1 MALGIIAGL
10 CLIGIILWL
19 ALSDSK
25 AEVGR
30 DQVDRYVELTGTR
43 SEMEPGAAVYI
54 DMSNGMLSAY
64 GSVEAQRVLS
74 SIIDCCA
81 GNRAIDFY
89 KLAENKIE
97 ALPGG
102 SHTQLYNYVL
112 DAQNYRGQLSAPI
125 EKALTQ
131 IVAKG
136 QPALL
141 MTDFE
146 EYSGGMIQQA
156 AYAKTAF
163 ISWLAKGYNIT
174 FYQWDYLEGS
184 LAKKMFLAV
193 FDDNADA
200 LGQMLATAISKSGVP
215 LNRFVLGSNN
225 FAYPMASSYPSLKQG
240 GNYHNA
246 SGIDGVTAV
255 IEDGSDVA
263 YKSYSNPSASASG
276 AQAKFASLDWKVGT
290 RAEYYPLGVSW
301 ADAVTNAK
309 ALQENGVPSSDKFEH
324 LFTNVAIDF
333 QAQDGFDIQG
343 VEVRVFDIQ
352 KPLEAILAAGD
363 STDVETVRT
372 LTEDCP
378 EINEMLTAQIEPI
391 ARDGETWQLISIDF
405 DEKFDG
411 TFSAGILGT
420 DVLRANVV
428 ISKASPRLAE
438 AHSFFGW
445 PGNMSLAN
453 SISEAL
459 TSSYASPVGQMIYSY
474 YLRSYGE

>member
-1 MALGIIAGL
+1 
-10 CLIGIILWL
+10 
-19 ALSDSK
+19 
-25 AEVGR
+25 
-30 DQVDRYVELTGTR
+30 
-43 SEMEPGAAVYI
+43 
-54 DMSNGMLSAY
+54 
-64 GSVEAQRVLS
+64 
-74 SIIDCCA
+74 
-81 GNRAIDFY
+81 
-89 KLAENKIE
+89 
-97 ALPGG
+97 
-102 SHTQLYNYVL
+102 
-112 DAQNYRGQLSAPI
+112 
-125 EKALTQ
+125 
-131 IVAKG
+131 
-136 QPALL
+136 